1 MTSPQPTLYWRKIE
15 SVLKSRTRQRCPL
28 SPLLFKIVLEVL
40 ARANRQD
47 KEIKGTQ
54 IRKEEVK
61 LSLFDDDIIL
71 YIESPKESI
80 KKLLESISNCIKV
93 TE

>member
-47 KEIKGTQ
+47 KEIKGISAQ
-54 IRKEEVK
+54 IEHIRELTVIAH
-61 LSLFDDDIIL
+61 S
-71 YIESPKESI
+71 
-80 KKLLESISNCIKV
+80 
-93 TE
+93 